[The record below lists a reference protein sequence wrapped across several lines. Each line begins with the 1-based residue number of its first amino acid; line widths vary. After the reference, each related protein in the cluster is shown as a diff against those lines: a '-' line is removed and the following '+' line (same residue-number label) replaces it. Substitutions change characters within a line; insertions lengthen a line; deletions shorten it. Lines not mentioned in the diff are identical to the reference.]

1 MDFVVVDLGSIVF
14 DYGMVYV
21 VFSRVW
27 ILFGLIFIWL
37 DFMKIKVSDFVIN
50 EYERLKNLLL

>member
-37 DFMKIKVSDFVIN
+37 DFMKIKVSDCVIN

>member
-1 MDFVVVDLGSIVF
+1 MDFVVVDLESIVF

>member
-21 VFSRVW
+21 VFSRVR
-27 ILFGLIFIWL
+27 ILFGLIFIRL